1 MPARSENA
9 DKPTGGRRAALPPGL
24 GEAEPVPRVVLYDSF
39 DAVELLLRRRDELDT
54 LRAQALV
61 VAVDVVGLEDADAEG
76 AALDQPFYLLGL
88 LGVEHGPGSQR
99 GEDDLEVRLP
109 LWAQRQPADIALV
122 GHGHVGAHLEAELVP
137 VELECLLL
145 IRHEYRRVALALDHG

>member
-9 DKPTGGRRAALPPGL
+9 DKPPEGPKRAEKRSPKRAERANLPLGL

-54 LRAQALV
+54 LLIQALV

-76 AALDQPFYLLGL
+76 AALDQPFYLRGL

-99 GEDDLEVRLP
+99 AHVRRR
-109 LWAQRQPADIALV
+109 AGRADKRA
-122 GHGHVGAHLEAELVP
+122 GPERRP
-137 VELECLLL
+137 
-145 IRHEYRRVALALDHG
+145 RHRRL